1 MHSQQ
6 ELQGHVAGPSPQS
19 ATVLNFEQA
28 SGLPAFK
35 DPNSNPDSMWSTSMG
50 FEKGEL
56 GQFFEEMDDG
66 KRVSQLGQ

>member
-1 MHSQQ
+1 
-6 ELQGHVAGPSPQS
+6 
-19 ATVLNFEQA
+19 
-28 SGLPAFK
+28 
-35 DPNSNPDSMWSTSMG
+35 MWSTSMG